1 MNKIDEHSNEKKNI
15 NIIRKEP
22 YHSNMNIKYRNSSGN
37 KSKNF
42 PTNETDTSTGNDK
55 LKIYNLSYMGRANSK
70 NSKSNSITLSDEGL
84 SKSKAEIKNYLKEIK
99 YKIAPDKFQKI
110 CGI

>member
-1 MNKIDEHSNEKKNI
+1 
-15 NIIRKEP
+15 
-22 YHSNMNIKYRNSSGN
+22 
-37 KSKNF
+37 
-42 PTNETDTSTGNDK
+42 
-55 LKIYNLSYMGRANSK
+55 MGRANSK
-70 NSKSNSITLSDEGL
+70 NSKSNSITLNDEGL